1 MTANRVNGTPPA
13 TPGQEVVRQSKL
25 VGTGWLV
32 VDSTGRLYGDTLAD
46 SPDSAR
52 QKFTRLHS
60 RDLLLSSAR
69 VGHDTVACVVLE
81 AESTQPQ
88 GPAPHGALVELAD
101 ALSGLG
107 ETLLQIGTNAKEAGA
122 AARQAAEAEAT
133 KATEGSAEA

>member
-1 MTANRVNGTPPA
+1 MNENKINGTELPEEAPQV
-13 TPGQEVVRQSKL
+13 TRESKL
-25 VGTGWLV
+25 VGTGWMV

-46 SPDSAR
+46 SPDRAR
-52 QKFTRLHS
+52 QLFTRLHS

-101 ALSGLG
+101 ALTGLG
-107 ETLLQIGTNAKEAGA
+107 ETLLQIGTNAKEAGD
-122 AARQAAEAEAT
+122 AARKAAEAEAT
-133 KATEGSAEA
+133 KATEGSAET